1 MKILIL
7 FFFLLTS
14 GLQAQVLWGVD
25 LDSVEI
31 TQNWDSQKDYNGNL
45 LYSRENV
52 GDFDYVSSN
61 EFGFLFYRE
70 DPPDYMFREVFD
82 YLTNIFGPV
91 LITEDYT
98 PKINYNMETAA
109 KVRMGKWKYDKE
121 WHHGNKIVK
130 LVWKENKLY
139 VNCLFK

>member
-1 MKILIL
+1 
-7 FFFLLTS
+7 
-14 GLQAQVLWGVD
+14 VLWGVD
-25 LDSVEI
+25 TDSIEI
-31 TQNWDSQKDYNGNL
+31 TQNWSSQKDYDGKT

-70 DPPDYMFREVFD
+70 NPPDYMFNEVYEYLQKIYGPPLFD
-82 YLTNIFGPV
+82 R
-91 LITEDYT
+91 DYT
-98 PKINYNMETAA
+98 PKIKYKMETSA
-109 KVRMGKWKYDKE
+109 KVSSGKWKYDKE
-121 WHHGNKIVK
+121 WHHGNKIII